1 MPSRSRAHALRPAP
15 SLCARRRQHGR
26 ADHPRP
32 APVRHP
38 DTDGPTTRPR
48 QSLRMTAAPQAIL
61 APVAPRPALA
71 DRTPPDDAPA
81 QSGPEPVPP
90 AGSQPLLPG
99 FAPAPVARP
108 APPALPDARTALAG
122 YPDIAA
128 EDLCRH
134 AKRLGKSAEL
144 LVDSLLMRL
153 GERVF
158 PTDEHEP
165 FDRILWLPERPLR
178 LQIKARHRR
187 VGELWLFNVTRGYQ
201 RGPTG
206 TRPYGIDDFD
216 LLALVALPEGVVK
229 FTTGGA
235 PRHRIHQREIAG
247 LRARP
252 RDSLDA
258 ALRALGLDA
267 AVPQP
272 AEPDAA

>member
-1 MPSRSRAHALRPAP
+1 M
-15 SLCARRRQHGR
+15 
-26 ADHPRP
+26 
-32 APVRHP
+32 
-38 DTDGPTTRPR
+38 
-48 QSLRMTAAPQAIL
+48 
-61 APVAPRPALA
+61 
-71 DRTPPDDAPA
+71 
-81 QSGPEPVPP
+81 
-90 AGSQPLLPG
+90 LPG
-99 FAPAPVARP
+99 FAPAPVVRP
-108 APPALPDARTALAG
+108 VSPALPGAREALAD

-134 AKRLGKSAEL
+134 AKRLGKAAEM
-144 LVDSLLMRL
+144 LVDSVLVRL

-158 PTDEHEP
+158 PADEHEP

-178 LQIKARHRR
+178 IQIKARHRR
-187 VGELWLFNVTRGYQ
+187 LGELWLFNVTRGYQ

-206 TRPYGIDDFD
+206 TRPYDIDDFD

-235 PRHRIHQREIAG
+235 PRYRIHQREIPA

-258 ALRALGLDA
+258 ALRALGLDEA
-267 AVPQP
+267 IPRP